1 MNLVLLFP
9 SVDRIF
15 EGLGIP
21 IDIYIILIISISG
34 IILSAKSMKI
44 GLAMLL
50 LLYAITYT
58 TFRMV
63 TMDTTYAIYAIFGCL
78 ILMALS
84 IFTTKGGTIV

>member
-1 MNLVLLFP
+1 MNPFVLFP

-58 TFRMV
+58 TFRML

>member
-1 MNLVLLFP
+1 MNPIMTLASLDL
-9 SVDRIF
+9 IF

-21 IDIYIILIISISG
+21 IDIYIVIVISISG

-58 TFRMV
+58 TFRAV
-63 TMDTTYAIYAIFGCL
+63 GMDTTYALYAIFGCL